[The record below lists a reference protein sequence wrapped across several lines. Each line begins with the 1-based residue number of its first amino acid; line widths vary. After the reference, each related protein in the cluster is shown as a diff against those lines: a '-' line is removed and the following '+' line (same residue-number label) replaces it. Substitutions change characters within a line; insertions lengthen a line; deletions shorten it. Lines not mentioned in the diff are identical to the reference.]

1 MATIT
6 LEEITNELLGNPPSS
21 TNFDNTI
28 EDDDPIDSSQYT
40 QEDLDYWQEQ
50 EDKRNTIKEQ
60 LKKNIPLRILYAA
73 EGFRQGLSL
82 DNIHQLLVILFYMI
96 VVVLIRNHI

>member
-50 EDKRNTIKEQ
+50 EDKRNTIIWLKIRGVQ
-60 LKKNIPLRILYAA
+60 LNCFFKS
-73 EGFRQGLSL
+73 SL
-82 DNIHQLLVILFYMI
+82 
-96 VVVLIRNHI
+96 